1 MPKPMSN
8 RITRRREHE
17 EGRLKGQVAQALVRG
32 STATLLA
39 AMAVGLPAAP
49 AFADSAAPEANMTNW
64 YWSLVAPVVQGNAV
78 PVGAPAPASGVP
90 AGDLGVGYLNNEL
103 GDTDKVAAVA
113 FDLSAIPLR
122 STFTS
127 FQVTVRKDPAAHQ
140 ATVDVPD
147 ISACELLDAFP
158 DGPGPSDL
166 AKAPPD
172 SSASCV
178 KGRYDATLGAAGGY
192 VFDLTSVAND
202 WSGGAPADGIMLRP
216 TDSIDPSRKA
226 FSLSLLGKT
235 GITTTAE
242 YTPPPVPVVPP
253 PVTVP
258 GPVLP
263 PAPPVPGF
271 VTQPSIGAIGPG
283 PVAPVI
289 PVPTTNPAPVSQP
302 SVAAAK
308 YVPGTLTPG
317 TNWWAALLGLLAL
330 LGLTSVVL
338 GDPMAPVVVDS
349 RRRRFA
355 AVVSARP
362 AGTTTGQPTRTVSRP
377 RPA

>member
-1 MPKPMSN
+1 
-8 RITRRREHE
+8 
-17 EGRLKGQVAQALVRG
+17 LKGQAARILGRG
-32 STATLLA
+32 SAATLLA

-49 AFADSAAPEANMTNW
+49 AFADSAAPEANKTNW

-78 PVGAPAPASGVP
+78 PVSVPAPASGVP
-90 AGDLGVGYLNNEL
+90 VGDLGVSYLNNQL

-127 FQVTVRKDPAAHQ
+127 FQVSVRKDPAAHQ
-140 ATVDVPD
+140 VTVDVPD
-147 ISACELLDAFP
+147 ISACELLDVFP

-178 KGRYDATLGAAGGY
+178 KGTYDATLGAAGGY

-202 WSGGAPADGIMLRP
+202 WSGGAPADGILLRP
-216 TDSIDPSRKA
+216 TDTTDPTRKA
-226 FSLSLLGKT
+226 FSLSFLGKT
-235 GITTTAE
+235 GITTKAE
-242 YTPPPVPVVPP
+242 YTPPPLPVVPP
-253 PVTVP
+253 PVALP

-263 PAPPVPGF
+263 PLPPVPGF
-271 VTQPSIGAIGPG
+271 VTQPSIPEIGP
-283 PVAPVI
+283 PVQPVI
-289 PVPTTNPAPVSQP
+289 PVPTANPAPVSQP

-308 YVPGTLTPG
+308 YVPGSLTPG
-317 TNWWAALLGLLAL
+317 SNWWVAFLGLLAL

-362 AGTTTGQPTRTVSRP
+362 VGTTTGQTARTVSRP